1 MKFKKGDIV
10 IKYRPWSP
18 ERYCKFGGDE
28 SFVPIG
34 SRGEVISPEV
44 TGSEDFKVRF
54 FNAATKQ
61 HHTWSVHFSEI
72 RHGNTLKSLLEDE

>member
-10 IKYRPWSP
+10 IKYKWWSP

-28 SFVPIG
+28 SFVPLG
-34 SRGEVISPEV
+34 SRGEVISPDV
-44 TGSEDFKVRF
+44 TLGDLKVRF
-54 FNAATKQ
+54 FNAVTKQ

-72 RHGNTLKSLLEDE
+72 RHGHTLKSLLEDE